1 MARDPVCGMTV
12 EPDQAA
18 GHAEHEGQTYY
29 FCSLHCLDRFRAQPT
44 QYVTKAV
51 PAGVGAQ
58 QPGRRPLPMMQPMPE
73 QPVGGGERDPVCGM
87 TVQPATAA
95 GSHIH
100 EQKTYYFC
108 CQGCLAKFRAD
119 PVRYLSPASA
129 VPEPKPLRQFGGK
142 ALPMLGASSPGP
154 SAAAVID
161 PVCGMTVDPATAAGS
176 FAYEGHDL
184 LLLLPRLSHQVSR
197 RPRSVISSPASAQP
211 TETDAHSG
219 RSRAPSMSAPC
230 VRKCWRRSRC
240 PCPKCGMA
248 LGAGFRCSRCRPKR
262 NMSAR
267 CIPRW

>member
-161 PVCGMTVDPATAAGS
+161 PVCGMTVDPPRRPGLSPTKGRPITSAAKVVSPS
-176 FAYEGHDL
+176 FA
-184 LLLLPRLSHQVSR
+184 PT
-197 RPRSVISSPASAQP
+197 PSVICRQRRQRD
-211 TETDAHSG
+211 DAHSG
-219 RSRAPSMSAPC
+219 RSGHQVCLPHVSGSVGGEAGPLPEMRD
-230 VRKCWRRSRC
+230 
-240 PCPKCGMA
+240 G
-248 LGAGFRCSRCRPKR
+248 LGAGFR
-262 NMSAR
+262 ATAAD
-267 CIPRW
+267 